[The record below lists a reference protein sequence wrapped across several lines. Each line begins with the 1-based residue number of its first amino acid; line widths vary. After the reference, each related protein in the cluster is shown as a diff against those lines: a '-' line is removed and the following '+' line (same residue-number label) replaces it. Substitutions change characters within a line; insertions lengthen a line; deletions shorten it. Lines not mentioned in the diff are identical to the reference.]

1 MENESSGPRKMAGL
15 PTVFRPRSGAVLL
28 RFGADWRRI
37 LNRIFF
43 IENLIRMRFL
53 SFNRLAVACGL
64 LAGTGAAQA
73 QPRRPAPPDSA
84 RLGRRLHRLAEVRV
98 RAVGPERFATG
109 SRHYEADSA
118 TRSQYRDGTV
128 AELLQDRTPLYIK
141 NYGPG
146 QLASISIRGT
156 SAQQTAVLWNGLNI
170 MLPTLGQND
179 FALLPAGANTRLA
192 VQSGPAAA
200 LYGSGAIGGAVLLST
215 ASDWRPGLRGS
226 AQADAGSFG
235 LRGGSAEVSTAGAAV
250 AVRVAASYRQAA
262 NNYSYTTQEFA
273 GPVRHL
279 LAGAALRHQWSL
291 APEVALR
298 LGLAGQLTA
307 SAWFTDTDRE
317 VQPAAT
323 GTNRHAQQLDQ
334 SRRLV
339 LSYRHQAS
347 ARAQWLV
354 RAAAF
359 EDVLNYHDDGLTSD
373 SRVRTTQGQAEYTA
387 AVGAR
392 GSLRVGAEVQH
403 FSTTFRE
410 YASPLTTENRSAA
423 FALFRYDPQ
432 PRLRLTANLRQ
443 AALPQGNPLTPTVGL
458 EWDLWANGPAADSL
472 PNSPTPRLTF
482 KASAARSYR
491 APTLNERFFNP
502 GGNPNLRPEIGL
514 GYEAGLLHRV
524 QLAPRTTLQT
534 EFTGYRQLV
543 DDWVQWTPGSE
554 GYWRPRNLRQV
565 LTQGLEAS
573 TALTLRRGA
582 HRLEARAAYACTQAR
597 TRRATPDDP
606 VPVGQPL
613 PYVPAHTGTAGLDY
627 AWRAWRVAAAAS
639 ATSYRYTDATGFAF
653 LPGYGLLG
661 GSVGY
666 ALRRHGAEAL
676 LLLQGTNLLNHAYE
690 SYEGRPAPPRALGLS
705 LRLSWL

>member
-1 MENESSGPRKMAGL
+1 MRC
-15 PTVFRPRSGAVLL
+15 FLL
-28 RFGADWRRI
+28 NW
-37 LNRIFF
+37 
-43 IENLIRMRFL
+43 
-53 SFNRLAVACGL
+53 LAVVCGL
-64 LAGTGAAQA
+64 LAGTGAARA
-73 QPRRPAPPDSA
+73 QLLRPAPPDSA
-84 RLGRRLHRLAEVRV
+84 RLSRRPHRLDEVHV

-118 TRSQYRDGTV
+118 TLSQYRDGTV

-141 NYGPG
+141 SYGPG
-146 QLASISIRGT
+146 QLASISMRGT

-179 FALLPAGANTRLA
+179 FALLPVGANGRLA
-192 VQSGPAAA
+192 VQPGPAAA
-200 LYGSGAIGGAVLLST
+200 LYGSGAIGGVVLLST
-215 ASDWRPGLRGS
+215 APDWRPGLRGS
-226 AQADAGSFG
+226 VQADAGSFG
-235 LRGGSAEVSTAGAAV
+235 LRGGSLDVSTASAAV
-250 AVRVAASYRQAA
+250 AVRVVASYRQAL
-262 NNYSYTTQEFA
+262 NNYPYTTQEFG
-273 GPVRHL
+273 GPVRRL

-298 LGLAGQLTA
+298 VGPAGQLTA

-323 GTNRHAQQLDQ
+323 GPSRRAEQLDQ

-359 EDVLNYHDDGLTSD
+359 EDVLNYHDISITSD

-387 AVGAR
+387 AVGQR

-410 YASPLTTENRSAA
+410 YASPLTTENRAAA

-443 AALPQGNPLTPTVGL
+443 AALPQGNPLTPTAGL
-458 EWDLWANGPAADSL
+458 EWDVWTTGSSADSL
-472 PNSPTPRLTF
+472 THSFTHSLTV

-491 APTLNERFFNP
+491 
-502 GGNPNLRPEIGL
+502 
-514 GYEAGLLHRV
+514 
-524 QLAPRTTLQT
+524 
-534 EFTGYRQLV
+534 
-543 DDWVQWTPGSE
+543 
-554 GYWRPRNLRQV
+554 
-565 LTQGLEAS
+565 
-573 TALTLRRGA
+573 
-582 HRLEARAAYACTQAR
+582 
-597 TRRATPDDP
+597 
-606 VPVGQPL
+606 
-613 PYVPAHTGTAGLDY
+613 
-627 AWRAWRVAAAAS
+627 
-639 ATSYRYTDATGFAF
+639 YTDASARAF

-666 ALRRHGAEAL
+666 ALRLHGAEAL
-676 LLLQGTNLLNHAYE
+676 LLLQGTNLFNHAYE
-690 SYEGRPAPPRALGLS
+690 SYDGRPAPARALAVS

>member
-1 MENESSGPRKMAGL
+1 MRC
-15 PTVFRPRSGAVLL
+15 LL
-28 RFGADWRRI
+28 
-37 LNRIFF
+37 LNW
-43 IENLIRMRFL
+43 
-53 SFNRLAVACGL
+53 LAVVCGL
-64 LAGTGAAQA
+64 LAGTGVAQA
-73 QPRRPAPPDSA
+73 QSLRAVPPDSA
-84 RLGRRLHRLAEVRV
+84 RLSRRLHRLAEVNV

-118 TRSQYRDGTV
+118 TLSQYRDGTV

-141 NYGPG
+141 SYGPG

-179 FALLPAGANTRLA
+179 FALLPVGANTRLA
-192 VQSGPAAA
+192 VQSGPSAA
-200 LYGSGAIGGAVLLST
+200 LYGSGAIGGAVLLNT
-215 ASDWRPGLRGS
+215 APDWRPGLRGS
-226 AQADAGSFG
+226 VQADAGSFG
-235 LRGGSAEVSTAGAAV
+235 LRGGSAEVSTASTAV
-250 AVRVAASYRQAA
+250 AVRVAASYRQAL
-262 NNYSYTTQEFA
+262 NNYPYTTQEFG
-273 GPVRHL
+273 GPVRHT

-298 LGLAGQLTA
+298 VGPAGQLTA

-323 GTNRHAQQLDQ
+323 GLNRRAEQFDQ

-359 EDVLNYHDDGLTSD
+359 EDVLNYHDISITSD

-387 AVGAR
+387 AVGTR
-392 GSLRVGAEVQH
+392 GSLRLGAEVQH

-410 YASPLTTENRSAA
+410 YASPLTTENRAAA

-443 AALPQGNPLTPTVGL
+443 AALPQGNPLTPTAGL
-458 EWDLWANGPAADSL
+458 EWDVWTNGPALDSL
-472 PNSPTPRLTF
+472 SYSAAQSLTF
-482 KASAARSYR
+482 KASAARTYR

-514 GYEAGLLHRV
+514 GYEAGLLHRA

-534 EFTGYRQLV
+534 ELTGYRQLV
-543 DDWVQWTPGSE
+543 DDWVQWTPGPE

-582 HRLEARAAYACTQAR
+582 HRLGARAAYTFTQAR

-613 PYVPAHTGTAGLDY
+613 PYVPTHTGTLSLDY
-627 AWRAWRVAAAAS
+627 AWHAWRVAAAAS
-639 ATSYRYTDATGFAF
+639 ATSYRYTDATAQAF

-666 ALRRHGAEAL
+666 ALRLHGAEAL
-676 LLLQGTNLLNHAYE
+676 LLLQGTNLLSHAYD
-690 SYEGRPAPPRALGLS
+690 SYEGRPAPPRALSVS